1 MEKIILF
8 YKFVPIADTE
18 SVLFWQRAL
27 CEKHGLKG
35 RILISKHGINGTLGG
50 DFKQLKYY
58 TRELKKHSLFTGIS
72 FKWSD
77 GRANDFP
84 RLSIKVRDEIVTFG
98 VPDELEVSDS
108 GVVGGGTHLKPEEV
122 HKLVEERGQD
132 VVFFDGRNKY
142 EAAIGKFKNAVV
154 PDVTTT
160 RDFVHELEKPEYD
173 ELKDKAIVTYCTG
186 GIRCEVLS
194 SLMKKRGFKE
204 VYQID
209 GGIVKYGETYGD
221 DGLWEGKLHVF
232 DDRMVHSFSDSAK
245 DIGDCIHCGGKTSQY
260 RNCADPSCN
269 RLVLICENCSMM
281 KTYCTN
287 KEHNRGIVTA

>member
-58 TRELKKHSLFTGIS
+58 TRELKKHSLFMGIS

-84 RLSIKVRDEIVTFG
+84 RLSIKVRDEIVTF
-98 VPDELEVSDS
+98 
-108 GVVGGGTHLKPEEV
+108 
-122 HKLVEERGQD
+122 
-132 VVFFDGRNKY
+132 
-142 EAAIGKFKNAVV
+142 
-154 PDVTTT
+154 
-160 RDFVHELEKPEYD
+160 
-173 ELKDKAIVTYCTG
+173 
-186 GIRCEVLS
+186 
-194 SLMKKRGFKE
+194 
-204 VYQID
+204 
-209 GGIVKYGETYGD
+209 GD